1 MIVRTASVATH
12 GWKSHA
18 VLDLLPWR
26 RDHARRPDRP
36 TWSLRHAGLDPPHPF
51 YHATQVSQPGYL
63 GFRVVCPLAVGRTEV
78 SESEELDAWLGGEGL
93 GRGELRLI
101 DGPPVVEYAEDM
113 VF

>member
-1 MIVRTASVATH
+1 
-12 GWKSHA
+12 
-18 VLDLLPWR
+18 
-26 RDHARRPDRP
+26 
-36 TWSLRHAGLDPPHPF
+36 
-51 YHATQVSQPGYL
+51 L